1 MKDTLIQLFKDYFK
15 TDLIQK
21 KVIIIGEGQ
30 KQQIHIIDALMPLEW
45 NMVKQSGEPDIQA
58 AESLLER
65 RRSMK
70 AKQIFRI
77 TSSILKFKK
86 MKADWNREWTNP
98 EPSVDKSPH
107 EELMQYSEGAL
118 YFLDVITPYDYTEM
132 SAILDEKG
140 IFQGVQVHPKHQEDI
155 TEGALEVQR

>member
-1 MKDTLIQLFKDYFK
+1 MKDILIQLFKDYFK

-21 KVIIIGEGQ
+21 KVIIIGEGA
-30 KQQIHIIDALMPLEW
+30 KQQIHIIDALMHLEW

-98 EPSVDKSPH
+98 EPSVHKSPH
-107 EELMQYSEGAL
+107 
-118 YFLDVITPYDYTEM
+118 
-132 SAILDEKG
+132 
-140 IFQGVQVHPKHQEDI
+140 
-155 TEGALEVQR
+155 